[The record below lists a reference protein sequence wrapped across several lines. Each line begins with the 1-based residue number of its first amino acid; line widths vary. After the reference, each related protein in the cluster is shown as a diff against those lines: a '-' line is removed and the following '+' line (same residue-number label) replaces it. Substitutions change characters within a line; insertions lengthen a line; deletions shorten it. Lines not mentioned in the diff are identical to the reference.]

1 MLIKYKIYDNNFKY
15 IKIVQKTLFIIHFIS
30 FFLTVISNPGMP
42 DRKYY
47 YNKYIQIIAK
57 EDKSKYKEC
66 KICNIITP
74 KEMNVSHC
82 NNCDICIVNKDHHCI
97 CMGKCIGRSNC
108 FLFYFSM
115 STIPFYTVMCFL
127 TLLGHFIY
135 LKDKERQINQF
146 GEYKY

>member
-1 MLIKYKIYDNNFKY
+1 M
-15 IKIVQKTLFIIHFIS
+15 
-30 FFLTVISNPGMP
+30 TVISNPGIP

-47 YNKYIQIIAK
+47 YNKFIQTIAK

-74 KEMNVSHC
+74 KEINVSHC
-82 NNCDICIVNKDHHCI
+82 NNCDICIVNKDHHCT
-97 CMGKCIGRSNC
+97 CLGKCIGKNNC
-108 FLFYFSM
+108 LLFYFSM
-115 STIPFYTVMCFL
+115 STIPFYTAMCFL